1 MTPTEREAR
10 QWAAFERVV
19 APGSGSAES
28 ERKTAQAQLDVLRAK
43 YPGWAPPKDRGPTV
57 DPFSGFPGGGNPWW
71 TSTSWEPGWGWGRHD
86 PTYEERRRKERE
98 DAEARQK
105 EQRRAESVRR
115 QRDQIERVPDWRV
128 VEALHELHRSES
140 EWSAEEKRRAKDL
153 AAAQWQ
159 AVKVDF
165 PRTLRD
171 LSSLTEQV
179 LSDYDKQQV
188 RDILSEL
195 ARKEGPRMHAGHERW
210 IARRLG

>member
-28 ERKTAQAQLDVLRAK
+28 ERKTAQAQLDALRAK

-57 DPFSGFPGGGNPWW
+57 DPFAGFHGGAGNPWSGSTW
-71 TSTSWEPGWGWGRHD
+71 WYTSAGSSGAGGDRW
-86 PTYEERRRKERE
+86 RKERE
-98 DAEARQK
+98 EAERQEK

-140 EWSAEEKRRAKDL
+140 EWSAEENRRAKDL

-159 AVKVDF
+159 AIKVDF

-171 LSSLTEQV
+171 LSSLAEQV

-188 RDILSEL
+188 RDILTEL
-195 ARKEGPRMHAGHERW
+195 ARKEGPRMHAGHARW
-210 IARRLG
+210 VSRRLG